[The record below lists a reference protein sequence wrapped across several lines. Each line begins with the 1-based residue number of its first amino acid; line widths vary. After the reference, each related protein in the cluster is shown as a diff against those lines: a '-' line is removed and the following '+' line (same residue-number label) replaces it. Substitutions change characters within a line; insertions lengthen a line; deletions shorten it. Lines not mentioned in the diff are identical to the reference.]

1 MPGLHAMIWKITN
14 NIEGNHQQENVSLTK
29 NLINMVNTILVQRMA
44 RENREWMRALTNR
57 TMVSQKTKQM

>member
-1 MPGLHAMIWKITN
+1 MHAMIWKITTK
-14 NIEGNHQQENVSLTK
+14 IEGNHQQENVSLTK
-29 NLINMVNTILVQRMA
+29 NQINMVNTILVQRMA

>member
-1 MPGLHAMIWKITN
+1 MPGMHAMIWKVTTK
-14 NIEGNHQQENVSLTK
+14 IEGNHQQENVSLTK
-29 NLINMVNTILVQRMA
+29 NQINMVNTILVQRMA

>member
-1 MPGLHAMIWKITN
+1 MPGMHAMIWKVITKL
-14 NIEGNHQQENVSLTK
+14 EGNHQQENVSLTK
-29 NLINMVNTILVQRMA
+29 NQINMVNTILVQRMA

>member
-1 MPGLHAMIWKITN
+1 MPGMHAMIWKVITK
-14 NIEGNHQQENVSLTK
+14 IEGNHQQENVSLTK
-29 NLINMVNTILVQRMA
+29 NQINMVNTILVQRMA